1 MTLPFD
7 CRRDAVGWTVFDRWT
22 GRIVI
27 LDNVAQEGLPFSR
40 AEETMRRLNSRRTF
54 GQRDIL
60 Q

>member
-7 CRRDAVGWTVFDRWT
+7 CRRDARGWTVFDRWT
-22 GRIVI
+22 GRIVK
-27 LDNVAQEGLPFSR
+27 LDGAAQIGLPYR
-40 AEETMRRLNSRRTF
+40 TAEETMRRLNGARIL